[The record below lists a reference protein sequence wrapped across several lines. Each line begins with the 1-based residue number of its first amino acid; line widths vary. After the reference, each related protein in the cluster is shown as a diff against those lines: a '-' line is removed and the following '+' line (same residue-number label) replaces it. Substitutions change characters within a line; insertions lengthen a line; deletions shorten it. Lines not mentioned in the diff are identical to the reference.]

1 MAPVDM
7 MRSRLHALPVLLEN
21 FVRKQKDDDDKGN
34 QQKRAQYYVFG
45 HDCLLV
51 VKRLRFYCSR
61 HATDCTVGKY
71 LLT

>member
-1 MAPVDM
+1 MTPVDM

-34 QQKRAQYYVFG
+34 QQKRAQYYVFD

-51 VKRLRFYCSR
+51 VKRLRFHCSR
-61 HATDCTVGKY
+61 RATDCTVGKY